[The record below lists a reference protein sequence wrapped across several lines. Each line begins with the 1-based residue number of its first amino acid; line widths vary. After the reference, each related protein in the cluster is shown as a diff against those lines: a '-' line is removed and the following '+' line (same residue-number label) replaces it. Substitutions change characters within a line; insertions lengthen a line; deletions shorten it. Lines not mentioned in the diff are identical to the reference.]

1 MKNKKTILL
10 AINVVL
16 FGIIYFSF
24 TDEDEKKDKFDGD
37 LLDTLSTLNK
47 IDIHTPDSNRTIEI
61 IRDKE
66 GWIITQPFKWQA
78 IRLKVSNLRTQLAH
92 LTYNKLYNIKEL
104 AKRGEILDDYG
115 INVGGEKIT
124 IQNNS
129 NTIIFSLGA
138 QSRDE
143 RFIYAFIQSKQSE
156 DGHIYKID
164 KSIKDF
170 IAITADDWAIQRF
183 INQPLYSIDK
193 ISVIFRTDQNQTNKT
208 TLEKIEQN
216 WLFSEPFEESADSE
230 KVMLTLNN
238 LLSPRLSNLKKAN
251 NEFKIDD
258 WDAKLEIS
266 GYNQKNEIYFKTNHK
281 NDNKTIVGIKKNE
294 ETVFELNNN
303 FWEDINNWSSK
314 LRNRNLFPVNDDIDF
329 FRINK
334 QGTSSSFERNEI
346 GQWQLI
352 EENSTNKLVT
362 KVDSREFTNFVNK
375 FKSIEVDKF
384 LSNKPNQQEIRNYN
398 LETPEY
404 YIEYG
409 VKNHEINKFAINKT
423 NEENDFWTIMN
434 KSKSFICIVNAEIEK
449 LLSFHNLD
457 FRVKEIFGRNDNFD
471 EISFNIIDENKTI
484 IFDLKNDI
492 NSFQNLLKVK
502 ADKFINDSY
511 SEDGSWINGDW
522 VPWKYQLNFMT
533 SDSGKDDKTH
543 IIRFS
548 ERKGANTWYA
558 GCSKTQTVF
567 NIPLTYID
575 EMERITSKVEK

>member
-66 GWIITQPFKWQA
+66 VWIITQPFKWQA

-143 RFIYAFIQSKQSE
+143 RFIYAFIQSKQSQ

-238 LLSPRLSNLKKAN
+238 LLSPRLSNLKK
-251 NEFKIDD
+251 
-258 WDAKLEIS
+258 
-266 GYNQKNEIYFKTNHK
+266 Q
-281 NDNKTIVGIKKNE
+281 
-294 ETVFELNNN
+294 
-303 FWEDINNWSSK
+303 
-314 LRNRNLFPVNDDIDF
+314 
-329 FRINK
+329 
-334 QGTSSSFERNEI
+334 
-346 GQWQLI
+346 
-352 EENSTNKLVT
+352 
-362 KVDSREFTNFVNK
+362 
-375 FKSIEVDKF
+375 
-384 LSNKPNQQEIRNYN
+384 
-398 LETPEY
+398 
-404 YIEYG
+404 
-409 VKNHEINKFAINKT
+409 
-423 NEENDFWTIMN
+423 IMN
-434 KSKSFICIVNAEIEK
+434 SK
-449 LLSFHNLD
+449 
-457 FRVKEIFGRNDNFD
+457 
-471 EISFNIIDENKTI
+471 
-484 IFDLKNDI
+484 
-492 NSFQNLLKVK
+492 
-502 ADKFINDSY
+502 
-511 SEDGSWINGDW
+511 
-522 VPWKYQLNFMT
+522 
-533 SDSGKDDKTH
+533 
-543 IIRFS
+543 
-548 ERKGANTWYA
+548 
-558 GCSKTQTVF
+558 
-567 NIPLTYID
+567 
-575 EMERITSKVEK
+575 